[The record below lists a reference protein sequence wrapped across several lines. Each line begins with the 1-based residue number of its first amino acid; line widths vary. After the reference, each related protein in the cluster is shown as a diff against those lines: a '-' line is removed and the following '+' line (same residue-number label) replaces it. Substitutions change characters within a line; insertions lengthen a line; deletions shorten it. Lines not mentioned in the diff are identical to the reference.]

1 MREIQRCFWMGMTVA
16 LTVLSAPTIFA
27 DADDTLWYDKPAP
40 IERAAQPTRA
50 SDGWVQALPVGN
62 GRLGGMVFGG
72 YPRERIQLNEDSLW
86 SGSVADADNPVAY
99 EHQKEIR
106 DLLLNNDYAKAEKLT
121 QQYLVCKNKGSGSG
135 AGRAAEY
142 GCYQTLGDLWID
154 FPGHDNVSNYR
165 RDLDLENA
173 IATVQYTF
181 NGVDYRREV
190 FSSHPDD
197 VLVVRLTA
205 SKPNSIT
212 CAVRLNRSEFGE
224 VVERNGGLYLSGQLH
239 SGKENGSDKR
249 SGLQFMARLG
259 AACKGGETGVEG
271 DILKIIDAT
280 EAVIVLSAGTN
291 YRLPEEN
298 FEKRSLDYLRDSEEV
313 LRAVERKLNRAL
325 STPYSRLVERHKK
338 DYERF
343 YDRCSLELEYDAVL
357 DKIPTDARLKR
368 FAGGESDPALIALY
382 FHFGRYLMIS
392 SSRPGDLP
400 ANLQGIWADGTQT
413 PWNSDYHH
421 NINDQMNYWPV
432 EVTGLSEC
440 HIPFLSYIATLQEPG
455 SKTAR
460 VHYNADGWVTHMLGN
475 LWGYTSPGEAASW
488 GLFPSGGAW
497 LCQHLWEHY
506 AFTQDKDYLR
516 KAYPVMKGSAE
527 FYLDYLF
534 IDPRTGKLVS
544 GPANSP
550 ENRFVTK
557 DGVNA
562 SMSLAPTMDME
573 IIHDLFTNCIE
584 AAKIL
589 KTDEEFA
596 EKLQNTLDQLTPLKI
611 GKHGQLQ
618 EWTEDFDEPEPGH
631 RHISH
636 LFALHPGRQITL
648 KDTPELAE
656 AARVTLQRRL
666 AKGGGH
672 TGWSRAWIVNFY
684 ARLHDG
690 DTAYS
695 HLRQLLGKSTLPN
708 LFDTHPPFQID
719 GNFGGTA
726 GIAEMLIQSH
736 TGCIELLPALPA
748 DWKNGEVEGLRA
760 RGGFEVDID
769 WNNGSL
775 EEATI
780 HSLAGKDCVVSCN
793 VPVKVYTKNGTP
805 LKNVD
810 YASGDI
816 VKFPTRKGSK
826 YVIKAQH

>member
-1 MREIQRCFWMGMTVA
+1 MICLYIVSFFFLA
-16 LTVLSAPTIFA
+16 SC
-27 DADDTLWYDKPAP
+27 DDKNTGDDK
-40 IERAAQPTRA
+40 
-50 SDGWVQALPVGN
+50 
-62 GRLGGMVFGG
+62 
-72 YPRERIQLNEDSLW
+72 
-86 SGSVADADNPVAY
+86 
-99 EHQKEIR
+99 
-106 DLLLNNDYAKAEKLT
+106 
-121 QQYLVCKNKGSGSG
+121 
-135 AGRAAEY
+135 
-142 GCYQTLGDLWID
+142 
-154 FPGHDNVSNYR
+154 
-165 RDLDLENA
+165 
-173 IATVQYTF
+173 
-181 NGVDYRREV
+181 
-190 FSSHPDD
+190 
-197 VLVVRLTA
+197 
-205 SKPNSIT
+205 
-212 CAVRLNRSEFGE
+212 
-224 VVERNGGLYLSGQLH
+224 
-239 SGKENGSDKR
+239 
-249 SGLQFMARLG
+249 
-259 AACKGGETGVEG
+259 
-271 DILKIIDAT
+271 
-280 EAVIVLSAGTN
+280 
-291 YRLPEEN
+291 
-298 FEKRSLDYLRDSEEV
+298 
-313 LRAVERKLNRAL
+313 
-325 STPYSRLVERHKK
+325 
-338 DYERF
+338 
-343 YDRCSLELEYDAVL
+343 
-357 DKIPTDARLKR
+357 
-368 FAGGESDPALIALY
+368 
-382 FHFGRYLMIS
+382 
-392 SSRPGDLP
+392 
-400 ANLQGIWADGTQT
+400 
-413 PWNSDYHH
+413 
-421 NINDQMNYWPV
+421 
-432 EVTGLSEC
+432 
-440 HIPFLSYIATLQEPG
+440 
-455 SKTAR
+455 
-460 VHYNADGWVTHMLGN
+460 
-475 LWGYTSPGEAASW
+475 GEAASW

-506 AFTQDKDYLR
+506 AFTQDRDYLR
-516 KAYPVMKGSAE
+516 RAYPVMKGSAE

-534 IDPRTGKLVS
+534 VDPRTGKLVS

-550 ENRFVTK
+550 ENRFVSK

-780 HSLAGKDCVVSCN
+780 HSLAGKECVVSCN

-805 LKNVD
+805 LKNVRLE
-810 YASGDI
+810 YEKIQIISTI
-816 VKFPTRKGSK
+816 IISKSCCVFGSC
-826 YVIKAQH
+826 